1 MMPKGGRAMSD
12 LNSLIIFA
20 QVVDANGFAKAAR
33 RLKMPTSTVSRRIAE
48 LERALGV
55 RLIERSTRS
64 LRLTDVGSEVL
75 EHAQRGAEISEAIDN
90 IASNHLSKVSGNLRL
105 AAPPSVS
112 DSLLAPIVVA
122 FQREYPDVR
131 IQVFITERIVDQIA
145 EGVDLAFRVG
155 EMEDSSLVALRI
167 LTYRH
172 QLAASPEYLQR
183 NKPPKTPQD
192 LLGHRLL
199 AFSFWRPENTWRFI
213 HANGKD
219 KELITFKPYLAINEY
234 DGLAAALLAGTG
246 VGDLPPIVQPELL
259 RSGRL
264 VEVMPRWHFPILH
277 LSLCHLGNR
286 FVPRPV
292 RVFKDFAA
300 KMARGLFPNLPA

>member
-1 MMPKGGRAMSD
+1 MSD
-12 LNSLIIFA
+12 LNSLIIFS
-20 QVVDANGFAKAAR
+20 QVVDANGFSKAAR
-33 RLKMPTSTVSRRIAE
+33 RLKMPVSTVSRRVAE

-75 EHAQRGAEISEAIDN
+75 EYAQRGAEISEAIDN

-105 AAPPSVS
+105 AAPPSIS

-122 FQREYPDVR
+122 FQSAYPDVR
-131 IQVFITERIVDQIA
+131 VQVFITERIVDQIA

-155 EMEDSSLVALRI
+155 ELEDSSLVARRI

-172 QLAASPEYLQR
+172 QLVASPEYLR
-183 NKPPKTPQD
+183 KHKAPKTPQD
-192 LLGHRLL
+192 LLGHQLL
-199 AFSFWRPENTWRFI
+199 AFSFWRPENTWKFV
-213 HANGKD
+213 HVNGKH
-219 KELITFKPYLAINEY
+219 KESVTFKPYLAINEY
-234 DGLAAALLAGTG
+234 NGLATALLAGTG
-246 VGDLPPIVQPELL
+246 LGDLPPIVQPDLL

-264 VEVMPRWHFPILH
+264 VEVMPKWHFRIFH

-300 KMARGLFPNLPA
+300 QLASKLFPSLPT

>member
-1 MMPKGGRAMSD
+1 MSD

-20 QVVDANGFAKAAR
+20 HVVDANGFSKAAR

-48 LERALGV
+48 LEQALGV

-75 EHAQRGAEISEAIDN
+75 EYAHRGAEISEAIDN

-105 AAPPSVS
+105 AAPPSIS

-122 FQREYPDVR
+122 FQKEFPDVH

-155 EMEDSSLVALRI
+155 ELEDSSLVALRI

-172 QLAASPEYLQR
+172 QLVASPEYLQKH
-183 NKPPKTPQD
+183 KPPRTPQE
-192 LLGHRLL
+192 LLAHRLL
-199 AFSFWRPENTWRFI
+199 AFSFWRPENTWKFI
-213 HANGKD
+213 HANGRD
-219 KELITFKPYLAINEY
+219 KASITFKPYLAINEY
-234 DGLAAALLAGTG
+234 DGLATALLAGTG
-246 VGDLPPIVQPELL
+246 IGDLPPIVQPELL

-264 VEVMPRWHFPILH
+264 VEVMPKWRFTIYH

-300 KMARGLFPNLPA
+300 KMAPALFPSLPA

>member
-1 MMPKGGRAMSD
+1 MSD
-12 LNSLIIFA
+12 LNSLILFA
-20 QVVDANGFAKAAR
+20 HVVDAKGFSKAAR
-33 RLKMPTSTVSRRIAE
+33 RLRMPTSTVSRRIAE
-48 LERALGV
+48 LERTLGV

-75 EHAQRGAEISEAIDN
+75 EYAQRSTEISDAIAD
-90 IASNHLSKVSGNLRL
+90 IASNHLSTVSGNLRL

-122 FQREYPDVR
+122 FQNTYPDVR
-131 IQVFITERIVDQIA
+131 IQIFITERIVDQIA

-155 EMEDSSLVALRI
+155 ELEDSALVARRI

-172 QLAASPEYLQR
+172 QLVASPEYLER
-183 NKPPKTPQD
+183 YKPPRTPQD

-199 AFSFWRPENTWRFI
+199 AFSFWRPQNTWNFVNV
-213 HANGKD
+213 NGAD
-219 KELITFKPYLAINEY
+219 TQSIVFQPYLAINEY
-234 DGLAAALLAGTG
+234 DGLATALLAGTG
-246 VGDLPPIVQPELL
+246 IGDLPPIVQPQLL
-259 RSGRL
+259 QSRRL
-264 VEVMPRWHFPILH
+264 VEVMPRWHFRPFH

-292 RVFKDFAA
+292 RVFKEFAA
-300 KMARGLFPNLPA
+300 QMAKTLFPALPS

>member
-1 MMPKGGRAMSD
+1 MSD

-20 QVVDANGFAKAAR
+20 HVVDANGFSKAAR

-48 LERALGV
+48 LEQALGV

-75 EHAQRGAEISEAIDN
+75 EYAHRSAEIREAIDN
-90 IASNHLSKVSGNLRL
+90 IASNHLSRVTGNLRL
-105 AAPPSVS
+105 AAPPSIS

-122 FQREYPDVR
+122 FQKEYPEVH

-155 EMEDSSLVALRI
+155 ELEDSSLVARRI

-172 QLAASPEYLQR
+172 QLVASPEYLL
-183 NKPPKTPQD
+183 NHKPPKTPQD

-199 AFSFWRPENTWRFI
+199 AFSFWRPENTWKFMHVNLR
-213 HANGKD
+213 D
-219 KELITFKPYLAINEY
+219 QESITFKPYLAINEY
-234 DGLAAALLAGTG
+234 DGLTTALL
-246 VGDLPPIVQPELL
+246 V
-259 RSGRL
+259 
-264 VEVMPRWHFPILH
+264 
-277 LSLCHLGNR
+277 
-286 FVPRPV
+286 
-292 RVFKDFAA
+292 
-300 KMARGLFPNLPA
+300 

>member
-1 MMPKGGRAMSD
+1 MSD

-20 QVVDANGFAKAAR
+20 QVVAANGFSKAAR

-48 LERALGV
+48 LERVLGV

-75 EHAQRGAEISEAIDN
+75 EYAQRGAEISEAIDN
-90 IASNHLSKVSGNLRL
+90 IALDHRSNVSGNLRL
-105 AAPPSVS
+105 AAPPSIS

-122 FQREYPDVR
+122 FQGAYPDVR

-155 EMEDSSLVALRI
+155 ELEDSSLVARRI

-172 QLAASPEYLQR
+172 QLVASPAYLR
-183 NKPPKTPQD
+183 HHKAPTTPQD
-192 LLGHRLL
+192 LLGHPLL
-199 AFSFWRPENTWRFI
+199 AFSFWRPENTWNFV
-213 HANGKD
+213 HVSGKD
-219 KELITFKPYLAINEY
+219 KQSLSFRPYLAINEY
-234 DGLAAALLAGTG
+234 DGLATALLAGTG
-246 VGDLPPIVQPELL
+246 IGDLPPIVQPELL
-259 RSGRL
+259 HSGRL
-264 VEVMPRWHFPILH
+264 VEVMPKWHFRVFH

-286 FVPRPV
+286 FVPRQV
-292 RVFKDFAA
+292 RIFIDFAA
-300 KMARGLFPNLPA
+300 QMAKRLFPTLPT